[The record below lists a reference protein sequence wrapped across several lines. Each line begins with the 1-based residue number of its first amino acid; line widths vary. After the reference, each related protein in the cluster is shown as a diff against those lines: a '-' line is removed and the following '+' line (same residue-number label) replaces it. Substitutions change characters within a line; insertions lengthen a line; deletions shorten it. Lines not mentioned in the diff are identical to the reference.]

1 MPVEKQI
8 PIIIVGARF
17 NGHAAVVESIISS
30 STNFSVYGYIDDNPA
45 LINQSHKG
53 KKVLGGCDLL
63 PEIFHKKSVRHAIV
77 AIGDNDKREEY
88 VLKLSEIGYE
98 IPNIIHKSS
107 IIAEDAVLGRGC
119 VLAPGAIIMNGVKMG
134 DGVTVNTGATID
146 HNCVLEGYDN
156 ISPGTHF
163 SGRVHVEKYVFMGTG
178 TILIPDV
185 KIGHHAYIGAGSVVI
200 RDVPPFEKIAGV
212 PAKSISK
219 K

>member
-1 MPVEKQI
+1 MN
-8 PIIIVGARF
+8 GAR
-17 NGHAAVVESIISS
+17 
-30 STNFSVYGYIDDNPA
+30 
-45 LINQSHKG
+45 L
-53 KKVLGGCDLL
+53 
-63 PEIFHKKSVRHAIV
+63 
-77 AIGDNDKREEY
+77 
-88 VLKLSEIGYE
+88 
-98 IPNIIHKSS
+98 
-107 IIAEDAVLGRGC
+107 
-119 VLAPGAIIMNGVKMG
+119 G
-134 DGVTVNTGATID
+134 DGVTINTGATID

-185 KIGHHAYIGAGSVVI
+185 RVGHHAYIGAGSVVI